1 MKNLVTRIFE
11 DFLKE
16 YEKTAGKNYKGIF
29 LKEPVNVCRRTKH
42 KIVRVYFSEDEDTAI
57 AVTNK
62 EIDIKWDD
70 LTELM
75 KKKILTQLGIK
86 EDYKP
91 DVDYLIRVFICD
103 QENVRSKTGFLGR
116 YPYLFEIVYSVENA
130 ARFHKKEDAVKH
142 IEKIINEKPSMLN
155 GKLRIPEM
163 ISRMG
168 FNYMGKDYTRLDFRL
183 SIVELNIDEIKIK
196 ELDYFCGTISSKDFK
211 IVLTAKGNN
220 KNKQS

>member
-1 MKNLVTRIFE
+1 MKNLVTRTLE

-16 YEKTAGKNYKGIF
+16 SEKTTDKKYKGVF

-42 KIVRVYFSEDEDTAI
+42 KILRVYFSEEENTI
-57 AVTNK
+57 ITTTNK
-62 EIDIKWDD
+62 EINIKWDD
-70 LTELM
+70 LTESM
-75 KKKILTQLGIK
+75 KKKIITQLGIRK
-86 EDYKP
+86 DYKP

-130 ARFHKKEDAVKH
+130 ARFYKKEDAIKH

-168 FNYMGKDYTRLDFRL
+168 FNYLGKDYTRLDFRL
-183 SIVELNIDEIKIK
+183 SVVELNIDKIEIK
-196 ELDYFCGTISSKDFK
+196 ELDYFCGTISSEDFK

-220 KNKQS
+220 KN